1 MPDSQKLEKAELREL
16 DAEFKNEIN
25 TDKKCQVQ
33 FNPETLKVSFAN
45 QVATPSGAGDQK
57 GTPAR
62 QFVGAGTTKLSL
74 QLWFDVTA
82 PMPPEQ
88 TKEQDVRKLTAKV
101 AYFITPKPEGDKFV
115 PPAVRFIWGSF
126 QFDGIMESMEES
138 LEFFSS
144 DGRPLRASVTINLT
158 QQKITELATT
168 GRLGYYE
175 ELKASMPEGLLQLL
189 TIPGLGPK
197 KVKALYEKLKV
208 ATMQQ
213 LEAACKEGKVATLD
227 GFGEKTQS
235 KILEGIEFRCKYATR
250 HHLYKALALSEPILE
265 ALRSHPDVI
274 RCSPAGSVRRNKEV
288 IGDVDFLVSSKKPV
302 S

>member
-88 TKEQDVRKLTAKV
+88 KKEQDVRKLTAKV

-158 QQKITELATT
+158 QQKITEFTFRATAGPGAKPSPGT
-168 GRLGYYE
+168 RPLTPAPQGKSVQSMADSQG
-175 ELKASMPEGLLQLL
+175 KGDNWQDIASANNIENPRLLQPGQLVDLNASVSINPQIAQISL
-189 TIPGLGPK
+189 T
-197 KVKALYEKLKV
+197 
-208 ATMQQ
+208 
-213 LEAACKEGKVATLD
+213 
-227 GFGEKTQS
+227 
-235 KILEGIEFRCKYATR
+235 
-250 HHLYKALALSEPILE
+250 
-265 ALRSHPDVI
+265 
-274 RCSPAGSVRRNKEV
+274 
-288 IGDVDFLVSSKKPV
+288 
-302 S
+302 

>member
-25 TDKKCQVQ
+25 TEKKCQVQ

-45 QVATPSGAGDQK
+45 QVATPSGAGDQQ

-144 DGRPLRASVTINLT
+144 DGRPLRASITINLT
-158 QQKITELATT
+158 QQKITEFTFRATAGPGAT
-168 GRLGYYE
+168 PSPGTRPLTPAPQG
-175 ELKASMPEGLLQLL
+175 KSVQNMADSQGKGDNWQAIASANGIENPRLLQ
-189 TIPGLGPK
+189 PGQLVDMNAGAGVSIGGSFQASASVTLG
-197 KVKALYEKLKV
+197 
-208 ATMQQ
+208 T
-213 LEAACKEGKVATLD
+213 
-227 GFGEKTQS
+227 
-235 KILEGIEFRCKYATR
+235 
-250 HHLYKALALSEPILE
+250 
-265 ALRSHPDVI
+265 
-274 RCSPAGSVRRNKEV
+274 
-288 IGDVDFLVSSKKPV
+288 
-302 S
+302 

>member
-101 AYFITPKPEGDKFV
+101 AYFITPKPEGTKFV

-158 QQKITELATT
+158 QQKITEFTFRSTAGPGATPSPGT
-168 GRLGYYE
+168 RPLTPAPQGKSVQSMADNQGLGDNWQAI
-175 ELKASMPEGLLQLL
+175 ASANGIENPRLLQ
-189 TIPGLGPK
+189 PG
-197 KVKALYEKLKV
+197 
-208 ATMQQ
+208 Q
-213 LEAACKEGKVATLD
+213 LVDLNASASVSIGGSFQV
-227 GFGEKTQS
+227 G
-235 KILEGIEFRCKYATR
+235 
-250 HHLYKALALSEPILE
+250 
-265 ALRSHPDVI
+265 
-274 RCSPAGSVRRNKEV
+274 GSVT
-288 IGDVDFLVSSKKPV
+288 I
-302 S
+302 

>member
-45 QVATPSGAGDQK
+45 QVATPSGAGDQQ

-74 QLWFDVTA
+74 QLWFDISA
-82 PMPPEQ
+82 PMPPKQ
-88 TKEQDVRKLTAKV
+88 KKEQDVRKLTAKV

-144 DGRPLRASVTINLT
+144 DGRPLRASVSINLT
-158 QQKITELATT
+158 QQKITEFTFRATA
-168 GRLGYYE
+168 G
-175 ELKASMPEGLLQLL
+175 
-189 TIPGLGPK
+189 PG
-197 KVKALYEKLKV
+197 A
-208 ATMQQ
+208 
-213 LEAACKEGKVATLD
+213 
-227 GFGEKTQS
+227 TQS
-235 KILEGIEFRCKYATR
+235 KGTRPLTPAPKGKSVQSMADSQGKGADWQAIASLNGIENPRLLQPGQLLDMNASASVSTGGSFQ
-250 HHLYKALALSEPILE
+250 
-265 ALRSHPDVI
+265 
-274 RCSPAGSVRRNKEV
+274 AGGS
-288 IGDVDFLVSSKKPV
+288 ITI
-302 S
+302 

>member
-16 DAEFKNEIN
+16 DAGFENEIN

-88 TKEQDVRKLTAKV
+88 EKEQDVRKLTAKV

-115 PPAVRFIWGSF
+115 PPAVRFLWGSF

-158 QQKITELATT
+158 QQKIMVFKFQPTAGPGATQSPGTRPLTPAPQGKSVQSMADSQGKGDNWQDLASAN
-168 GRLGYYE
+168 GIENPR
-175 ELKASMPEGLLQLL
+175 LLQPGQLL
-189 TIPGLGPK
+189 DLNAN
-197 KVKALYEKLKV
+197 V
-208 ATMQQ
+208 
-213 LEAACKEGKVATLD
+213 
-227 GFGEKTQS
+227 
-235 KILEGIEFRCKYATR
+235 
-250 HHLYKALALSEPILE
+250 
-265 ALRSHPDVI
+265 
-274 RCSPAGSVRRNKEV
+274 SVSGGV
-288 IGDVDFLVSSKKPV
+288 QI
-302 S
+302 